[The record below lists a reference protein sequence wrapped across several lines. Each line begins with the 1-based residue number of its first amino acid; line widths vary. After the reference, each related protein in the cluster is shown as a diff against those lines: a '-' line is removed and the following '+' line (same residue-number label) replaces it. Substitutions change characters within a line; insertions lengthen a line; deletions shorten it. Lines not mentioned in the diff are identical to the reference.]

1 MGDKQANLDGLK
13 NGIINGKAE
22 EAHSFTKMLLDDGV
36 PVSEALNVATDAM
49 MVVGEYYATQK
60 YFLPQVLVSANA
72 FEKAFSLIQPIL
84 LRDAE
89 GKSPSARIII
99 GVCEGDIH
107 DIGKKIVVAML
118 RGGGFEVHDLG
129 RDVPNE
135 DFIQSAKDMKAD
147 IVAMSALMST
157 SITEMKNFMDMAK
170 EDGIRANIQVMIG
183 GGSATP
189 QFGETIGAD
198 GYGKTSADAVRV
210 AEALSKKKKIGPV
223 A

>member
-1 MGDKQANLDGLK
+1 LGDTQLNLEGLK
-13 NGIINGKAE
+13 KSIVEGKAE
-22 EAHSFTKMLLDDGV
+22 DAFSFANKCLENGASV
-36 PVSEALNVATDAM
+36 PETLTVATDAM
-49 MVVGEYYATQK
+49 MIVGDYYAAQK
-60 YFLPQVLVSANA
+60 YYLPQVLTSANA
-72 FEKAFSLIQPIL
+72 FEKAFQLIQPL
-84 LRDAE
+84 LLKNAE
-89 GKSPSARIII
+89 GKSTKGRVII

-135 DFIQSAKDMKAD
+135 DFIKSAKEKSAD
-147 IVAMSALMST
+147 VVALSALMST

-170 EDGIRANIQVMIG
+170 EDGIKSKIMVMIG

-189 QFGETIGAD
+189 QFADTIGAE

-210 AEALSKKKKIGPV
+210 AEELSVRIQTRKV
-223 A
+223 V

>member
-1 MGDKQANLDGLK
+1 MGDKNANLEKLK
-13 NGIINGKAE
+13 NSIIEGKAE
-22 EAHSFTKMLLDDGV
+22 DAFRSANECLNDGAT
-36 PVSEALNVATDAM
+36 VSEALNCATDAM
-49 MVVGEYYATQK
+49 TVVGDYYATQK
-60 YFLPQVLVSANA
+60 YFLPQVLTSANA
-72 FEKAFSLIQPIL
+72 FEKAFQIIQPL
-84 LRDAE
+84 LIKNAQ
-89 GKSPSARIII
+89 GKAPSGKIVI

-135 DFIQSAKDMKAD
+135 DFIKMARETNAD

-170 EDGIRANIQVMIG
+170 EDGIKERIKVMIG

-189 QFGETIGAD
+189 QFAETIGAE
-198 GYGKTSADAVRV
+198 GYGKTSVDAVKV
-210 AEALSKKKKIGPV
+210 AEELLSR
-223 A
+223 

>member
-1 MGDKQANLDGLK
+1 MGDKQTILDGLK
-13 NGIINGKAE
+13 NSIIDGKAE
-22 EAHSFTKMLLDDGV
+22 NAISFTKECLDNGTAI
-36 PVSEALNVATDAM
+36 SETLDIATEAM
-49 MVVGEYYATQK
+49 MVVGDYYATQK

-72 FEKAFSLIQPIL
+72 FEKAFALIQPIL
-84 LRDAE
+84 LKNAE
-89 GKSPSARIII
+89 GKSPAAKVVI

-135 DFIQSAKDMKAD
+135 DFIKSARELNAD

-170 EDGIRANIQVMIG
+170 EDGIKSEVMVMIG

-189 QFGETIGAD
+189 QFAETIGAE

-210 AEALSKKKKIGPV
+210 AGELVNKKKIGTV